1 MTEQLSSRRRP
12 PDATQ
17 PQPKEKDMQSRII
30 ARTAAA
36 VVLASAAFGAAAQQ
50 ASPLD
55 AVPDKMPFD
64 VPYGAP
70 ISLDHAEAAVSAAV
84 AEAKKRG
91 WKLNVTV
98 VDSGANLVAFARMDG
113 AQLGS
118 IQISEHKARAAAKY
132 RRETKAFEAGVQGGN
147 TYLLTLDDVIAS
159 RGGIPLVQGGR
170 IVGAIGC
177 SGGTGSQDEVVCKAG
192 AATVK

>member
-1 MTEQLSSRRRP
+1 MRS
-12 PDATQ
+12 
-17 PQPKEKDMQSRII
+17 KIVV
-30 ARTAAA
+30 AAL
-36 VVLASAAFGAAAQQ
+36 LASIAGAAGAQQ
-50 ASPLD
+50 PNPMD
-55 AVPDKMPFD
+55 VVPDKMPND
-64 VPYGAP
+64 IPYGAP
-70 ISLDHAEAAVSAAV
+70 ISLDHAQAAVNAAI

-132 RRETKAFEAGVQGGN
+132 RRETKAFEAGIQGGN
-147 TYLLTLDDVIAS
+147 NYLLTLDDVIGS
-159 RGGIPLVQGGR
+159 RGGIPLVVSGH